1 MILIEEIA
9 PQYDFIPN
17 QIAGGQL
24 WVRLLE
30 PSRLTVEETL
40 KTLDSTLSEKRAD
53 SKSFEKKNN
62 LVWRKAGIF
71 FE

>member
-40 KTLDSTLSEKRAD
+40 KTLDSTLSE
-53 SKSFEKKNN
+53 NC
-62 LVWRKAGIF
+62 
-71 FE
+71 